1 MSLKRHPCSND
12 RQSPYHT
19 TDITMWNQNMSVHL
33 PSSNLQVTMATALEA
48 FRRLYLQ
55 QALAQTIS
63 GLQLGTLN
71 TELDAFAPAADLKR
85 LASLGLR
92 GEFLFPVP
100 ALLAANPRL
109 LGYYRLLLGFSQKEF
124 FNKGKLGRFK
134 AMEERGT
141 ISTRVEPEIV
151 DLCHAFAQRASELL
165 SEIGPERL
173 SLDLLDDLTLLTLG
187 PQLRGSNNTKI
198 GKLANQAVFELIHSI
213 VGHAVKK
220 ETSTRLELCNAS
232 QRTVVIAFAAD
243 PDIIVVEEASK
254 KSRRNIVAIEIKGG
268 ADQSNIWNRLGEA
281 EKSHQSAKQHGFV
294 EFWTIYNVPNLDLT
308 KAHEKSPTT
317 NRFYN
322 LRDLL
327 ASKCEALDDFRDR
340 LISSVGI
347 AATSD

>member
-1 MSLKRHPCSND
+1 LS
-12 RQSPYHT
+12 
-19 TDITMWNQNMSVHL
+19 
-33 PSSNLQVTMATALEA
+33 
-48 FRRLYLQ
+48 
-55 QALAQTIS
+55 QTIS
-63 GLQLGTLN
+63 ELPLATLN
-71 TELDAFAPAADLKR
+71 AELDAFAPPADLQR

-100 ALLAANPRL
+100 ALLTANPKL

-124 FNKGKLGRFK
+124 YNKGKLGRFK
-134 AMEERGT
+134 SLEEKGH
-141 ISTRVEPEIV
+141 ISPKAQAELA

-165 SEIGPERL
+165 NEIGPERF
-173 SLDLLDDLTLLTLG
+173 SLELLDDLTLLTLG

-198 GKLANQAVFELIHSI
+198 GKFATEAVFELIHTI
-213 VGHAVKK
+213 VAHAVKK
-220 ETSTRLELCNAS
+220 KSPTKLELRNAS
-232 QRTVVIAFAAD
+232 QRKVIIAFAAD

-268 ADQSNIWNRLGEA
+268 GDQSNIWNRLGEA
-281 EKSHQSAKQHGFV
+281 EKSHQSAKQRGFV
-294 EFWTIYNVPNLDLT
+294 EFWTIYNVPNLDRA

-327 ASKCEALDDFRDR
+327 APQSEALDDFRDR

-347 AATSD
+347 ASPPR